1 MMFTRCLPQKIS
13 IVLLA
18 VFMLVGAA
26 AFTLLAFSVLP
37 IIGFLVAVPLFILA
51 VYVIRLRLN
60 KQCEIV

>member
-1 MMFTRCLPQKIS
+1 MFTKCLPQRIS
-13 IVLLA
+13 IILISI
-18 VFMLVGAA
+18 FMLLGAA

-51 VYVIRLRLN
+51 VYFIRLRLN